1 MASSR
6 SSPPA
11 DRRPGAHDAAGPVAA
26 TTGPAD
32 SAASPVDTAVHA
44 ALAAFA
50 AGRSAAD
57 APRRV
62 AVALSGGRDSMAL
75 LDAAARAATTLP
87 VKLSAIHVH
96 HGLSPRA
103 DDWAAFCTGACAR
116 RGVPLAIR
124 RVEVARRGGQSLE
137 SAARDAR
144 YAAFAGLDVDAVALA
159 HHADD
164 QAETL
169 LLQLLRGAGP
179 HGVAAMARTV
189 PKRAAAPALL
199 RPLLGLTRRTI
210 DAFVG
215 ARGIAHV
222 EDDSN
227 ADVALRRNRLRHEVV
242 PLLAAA
248 FPGYPETLVRAAGH
262 QAEAAQLLDELAA
275 LDAQGATAP
284 ALPGTAAEG
293 GDALDRGA
301 LAALGGARARNL
313 LRWFLRRQGLRAPS
327 AARLAAMLRQLTE
340 AAADARVAIAHDGA
354 TIGVHRGWIAVHRG
368 PVPAWEAVWRGEPET
383 RCCRTA
389 RWSFPPS
396 TAAGGDH
403 GIATAALAGRP
414 LVARPAGGGERL
426 RLAAGRPRRAL
437 TDLWREA
444 GVPPWARAAW
454 PLLFCGDELAAVPG
468 LGVAPAFAA
477 RDGAAGHAVAWRPA
491 TRRPQSLI
499 GVNGAPDVAALACD
513 KSARARPRRAD
524 LTAEPRVA
532 PNSRHLRCPRT
543 GVTSGRH
550 RPVCSKQCLARRR
563 VERPAFRSTGGVHE
577 STSLARARRRRSL
590 RRRRRARAAAD
601 RHQVQPRR
609 RPGHAEGQGGREV
622 QGAGR
627 EGAARQGQGRGV
639 PELDAVQGRR
649 GDGSAVARIGADAGP
664 VAGQVRP
671 AGRARIRG
679 VRPAVHLR
687 RHRRAAQGHRRARP
701 ARRCSRSSRA
711 RASSAS
717 PTGTTASRSCRRT
730 SR

>member
-11 DRRPGAHDAAGPVAA
+11 DRRPGADAAAGPVAA
-26 TTGPAD
+26 
-32 SAASPVDTAVHA
+32 AASPVDTAVHA

-50 AGRSAAD
+50 AGRPTAD
-57 APRRV
+57 VPRRV
-62 AVALSGGRDSMAL
+62 AIALSGGRDSMAL

-87 VKLSAIHVH
+87 IELSAIHVH
-96 HGLSPRA
+96 HGLSARA
-103 DDWAAFCTGACAR
+103 DDWAAFCTGACAL

-144 YAAFAGLDVDAVALA
+144 YAAFADLDVDAVALA

-179 HGVAAMARTV
+179 HGVAAMARTAS
-189 PKRAAAPALL
+189 PRSAAPALL
-199 RPLLGLTRRTI
+199 RPLLGLPRRTI

-222 EDDSN
+222 DDDSN

-284 ALPGTAAEG
+284 ALPGTAAAG
-293 GDALDRGA
+293 GDVLDRGA

-368 PVPAWEAVWRGEPET
+368 PVPAWEAVWRGEPELALPHGT
-383 RCCRTA
+383 LVFSALDSR
-389 RWSFPPS
+389 
-396 TAAGGDH
+396 GGDR

-499 GVNGAPDVAALACD
+499 GINGAPDVA
-513 KSARARPRRAD
+513 
-524 LTAEPRVA
+524 
-532 PNSRHLRCPRT
+532 
-543 GVTSGRH
+543 G
-550 RPVCSKQCLARRR
+550 
-563 VERPAFRSTGGVHE
+563 
-577 STSLARARRRRSL
+577 
-590 RRRRRARAAAD
+590 
-601 RHQVQPRR
+601 
-609 RPGHAEGQGGREV
+609 
-622 QGAGR
+622 
-627 EGAARQGQGRGV
+627 
-639 PELDAVQGRR
+639 
-649 GDGSAVARIGADAGP
+649 
-664 VAGQVRP
+664 
-671 AGRARIRG
+671 
-679 VRPAVHLR
+679 
-687 RHRRAAQGHRRARP
+687 
-701 ARRCSRSSRA
+701 
-711 RASSAS
+711 
-717 PTGTTASRSCRRT
+717 
-730 SR
+730 